1 MTGTVLTA
9 RFDSAPIARHLARL
23 AILDA
28 RRFDGARREIGELML
43 GDIQDNLDG
52 QRLVDGS
59 GMPQS
64 RAAIARKGKTL
75 IDSHRLYDSYVYQLV
90 GANVEV
96 GSALIYA
103 AIHHWG
109 GETGRFGHRFH
120 MEARPVMGMTADL
133 ERRIGDVLVADI
145 EAAQR

>member
-1 MTGTVLTA
+1 MTGVVLSA
-9 RFDSAPIARHLARL
+9 RFDSAPITRHLAKL
-23 AILDA
+23 AVLDA
-28 RRFDGARREIGELML
+28 RRYDSARREIGELFL

-64 RAAIARKGKTL
+64 KAAIARKGKTL
-75 IDSHRLYDSYVYQLV
+75 IASHRLYDSYVYQLT
-90 GANVEV
+90 GLDVEV

-103 AIHHWG
+103 AIHHHG
-109 GETGRFGHRFH
+109 GKTGRLGHRFQ
-120 MEARPVMGMTADL
+120 MPARPVMGLTADL
-133 ERRIGDVLVADI
+133 ERRMGDVLVADI